1 MSEST
6 APRATT
12 PVADPEITEDAP
24 LAGVR
29 VVSVALNVPGPVAVR
44 RLQDLGAQVTTVLPP
59 AGDPLEEYSAAWF
72 AALHRGQEV
81 CTLNLKEDEPRA
93 RLHELLAEADVF
105 LTSSRPSALARLG
118 IDFATLHERHPRLVQ
133 IDIVGHPGPD
143 ADIAGHD
150 LTYEAVEGLVRP
162 PALPATF
169 VADLSGAERAVS
181 QTLVGLRLRDAT
193 GEGCRR
199 EIALSDTAHDFAAPA
214 RYGLTAPD
222 AFLGGGNPAYS
233 IYAAADGWVA
243 LAALEPHF
251 LRRTLDALGVDGS
264 AEAYAAAFATRPA
277 AEWET
282 WANEHDIP
290 LVAVRLPSSADRG

>member
-1 MSEST
+1 MTESPT
-6 APRATT
+6 PAP
-12 PVADPEITEDAP
+12 ISEDAP

-29 VVSVALNVPGPVAVR
+29 VVSVALNVPGPVAAR

-59 AGDPLEEYSAAWF
+59 HGDPLEEYSRAWF
-72 AALHRGQEV
+72 TELHRGQEV
-81 CTLNLKEDEPRA
+81 CTLDLKAEEPRR
-93 RLHELLAEADVF
+93 RLDDLLAEADVL
-105 LTSSRPSALARLG
+105 LTSSRPSALRRLG
-118 IDFATLHERHPRLVQ
+118 IDFATLHARHPRLVQ
-133 IDIVGHPGPD
+133 IDVVGHPGAA
-143 ADIAGHD
+143 ADVAGHD
-150 LTYEAVEGLVRP
+150 LTYEAVEGLLRP
-162 PALPATF
+162 PSLPTTF

-181 QTLVGLRLRDAT
+181 ETLVALRLRDAT
-193 GEGCRR
+193 GQGCRR

-222 AFLGGGNPAYS
+222 AFLGGGNPSYS

-251 LRRTLDALGVDGS
+251 LRRTLQELGVDGS